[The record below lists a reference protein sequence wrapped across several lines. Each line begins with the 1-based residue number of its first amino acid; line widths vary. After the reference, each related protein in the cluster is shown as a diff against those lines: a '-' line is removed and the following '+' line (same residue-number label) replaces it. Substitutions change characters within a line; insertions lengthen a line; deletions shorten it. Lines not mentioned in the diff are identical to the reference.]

1 MKVPYTKAK
10 VTPSDIDAVNNS
22 VRHGWGA
29 KCYDDLIAFEAN
41 FAKYVGTKYA
51 VATSSATG
59 ALHLGLHALGIGKS
73 DEVIL
78 ADINWVA
85 TVAPLVHL
93 GATPVF
99 IDIDPKTWCID
110 ASKVV
115 DAITPKTRAVI
126 ATHIYGNLCDI
137 EALRVVCA
145 NNNIYLIEDA
155 AEAIGSYINYKHAG
169 SFGEFGYFSFH
180 GTKTIT
186 SGEGGAFVTN
196 DVKLYNKIRE
206 LNNHGR
212 HIGEDRQF
220 FANEIGYK
228 FRMSNMQAALVNS
241 QLQRIDTIVE
251 QKRSILEF
259 YKEQLLPND
268 DITMNPY
275 QLGCENG
282 AWMPTVVFSERS
294 GIRREQIVEHFKKN
308 GIDARTFFWP
318 LTQLPPFKL
327 KPENK
332 ISYSISC
339 RAINLPSY
347 LDISKDEMTFVADT
361 LKRLL

>member
-10 VTPSDIDAVNNS
+10 ITATDVDAVNNS
-22 VRHGWGA
+22 VRHGWGE
-29 KCYDDLIAFEAN
+29 KCYDDLISFEAN
-41 FAKYVGTKYA
+41 FAEFVGTKYA

-59 ALHLGLHALGIGKS
+59 ALHLGLHALGIGRS

-85 TVAPLVHL
+85 TVAPIVHL

-99 IDIDPKTWCID
+99 VDIDPETWCID
-110 ASKVV
+110 PKKVV
-115 DAITPKTRAVI
+115 HAITPNTRAII

-137 EALRVVCA
+137 LTLRKICT
-145 NNNIYLIEDA
+145 NNKILLIEDA
-155 AEAIGSYINYKHAG
+155 AEAIGSYINHQHAG

-196 DVKLYNKIRE
+196 NKNLYNKIKE

-212 HIGEDRQF
+212 HLNETRQF
-220 FANEIGYK
+220 FANEIGFK

-241 QLQRIDTIVE
+241 QLQRIDKIVE
-251 QKRSILEF
+251 QKRKILNF
-259 YKEQLLPND
+259 YKEKLLPDPN
-268 DITMNPY
+268 ILMNPN
-275 QLGCENG
+275 QLGCETG
-282 AWMPTVVFSERS
+282 AWMPTVIFSESS
-294 GIRREQIVEHFKKN
+294 GVLRDQIIEHFKRN
-308 GIDARTFFWP
+308 EIDARTFFWP
-318 LTQLPPFKL
+318 LSQLPPFQL
-327 KPENK
+327 KPENE
-332 ISYSISC
+332 IAYSISS

-347 LDISKDEMTFVADT
+347 LDITKEEMSFVADT
-361 LKRLL
+361 LKQLI